1 MDIQTIVNGK
11 VEQSSN
17 TKNMIFDI
25 PTMIEWMSQ
34 FWEFKAG
41 DVILTGTP
49 DGVGAFRD
57 PPVILK
63 DGDEV
68 IVKIEKLGEL
78 RNVVRDEK

>member
-1 MDIQTIVNGK
+1 
-11 VEQSSN
+11 
-17 TKNMIFDI
+17 
-25 PTMIEWMSQ
+25 MSQ

-49 DGVGAFRD
+49 DGVGAGQN

-63 DGDEV
+63 HGDEI

-78 RNVVRDEK
+78 RNVVEDEFHPSFYDQYYSPLVTKKKLKTI